1 MKDLILEFSIRGSFF
16 LEKAKLLDFRTIILV
31 SLLLS
36 RCVNEVDDSPGYRYD
51 AHNGGGVCYIII
63 GTIFDVYSLKHS

>member
-36 RCVNEVDDSPGYRYD
+36 RRVNEVDDSPGYRYD
-51 AHNGGGVCYIII
+51 V
-63 GTIFDVYSLKHS
+63 VRSLLYYHRNYF